1 VRRGR
6 LIPASTPAPPS
17 RSDWL
22 GAELVRR
29 GRLIPASDPTP
40 LALPTGPTDV
50 TIDSTDVVSDLREE
64 RL

>member
-1 VRRGR
+1 M
-6 LIPASTPAPPS
+6 
-17 RSDWL
+17 
-22 GAELVRR
+22 RR